1 MDVECLPRERTNRVC
16 SMARAVADDAGDVA
30 NGGANNAG
38 YDIADE
44 PIVIPVP
51 ANNNAAAKDAPGE
64 CTLGD
69 VTGAHSLRMA
79 ASIP

>member
-1 MDVECLPRERTNRVC
+1 MDVECLPRVKTKRVYCMTRT
-16 SMARAVADDAGDVA
+16 VADDAGDVA

-64 CTLGD
+64 CTSGD
-69 VTGAHSLRMA
+69 ITGAHSLRMA